1 MVTVSPAAARNWP
14 VVRKVYRSWWN
25 EHRPP
30 FSLED
35 GWVRLVAAVETET
48 GCRVLGH
55 TGKWVGR
62 GGRINSRQEAV
73 LAGSAAAYLA
83 ATGREVDGL
92 GDNGG
97 SVGILQQIP
106 TEVAWLTTV
115 GGLDSGAPRPWAGW
129 GPMVDCMKI
138 ETSVPKFLDQLR
150 VTDDPK
156 YLDKVTASPIVADLL
171 RIQRPLSSEVA
182 VNYGASLVERARAL
196 AAQYAADGSDT
207 PAAPTPPA
215 QSEWWSLMAEN
226 FDEAKAELQDVM
238 RGSKPVLVRDG
249 STGWYYL
256 VAPGLFRIVKNGA
269 VSGIHDNI
277 GQDLVVATAVST
289 GLWSKSVDLNVIQ
302 IAALRLASFDQTP
315 DSIYNNGTFY

>member
-1 MVTVSPAAARNWP
+1 MVAVSPAAARNWP
-14 VVRKVYRSWWN
+14 VVRQVYRSWWN

-30 FSLED
+30 FSLAD
-35 GWVRLVAAVETET
+35 GWVRLVAAIETET

-73 LAGSAAAYLA
+73 LAGSAAAYRA

-138 ETSVPKFLDQLR
+138 ETAVPKFLAQLR

-182 VNYGASLVERARAL
+182 ANYGASLVERARAL

-207 PAAPTPPA
+207 PFVPDSPA
-215 QSEWWSLMAEN
+215 ESDWWSLMAEN

-249 STGWYYL
+249 GTGWYYIVNQGSFRL
-256 VAPGLFRIVKNGA
+256 VRNGE

-277 GQDLVVATAVST
+277 GQDLVVDTAVST
-289 GLWSKSVDLNVIQ
+289 GLWPKPVDLNVIQ
-302 IAALRLASFDQTP
+302 IAALRFASGDTKA
-315 DSIYNNGTFY
+315 DTIYNNGDYY